1 MALLTFERLDHA
13 LPVIQRPGIL
23 GSVVHP
29 SYVAFPKSQNGSSLK
44 DTTGIH
50 PVAVAIPIA
59 AFAWFVIAAWIG
71 FAGDREAAVSI
82 VMVGFVNAMLFGL
95 LAGGGWYSRNMT
107 PEQATNRTFAAFVRG
122 RVDIATGQITGREA
136 LLQIAA
142 LPIFLAIGGTIII
155 TIAVW
160 CGVGG

>member
-1 MALLTFERLDHA
+1 MAQFAFGILDHPF
-13 LPVIQRPGIL
+13 PVITRPVVQPVNKTVAPAHNTPPL
-23 GSVVHP
+23 QEATAVHP
-29 SYVAFPKSQNGSSLK
+29 
-44 DTTGIH
+44 I
-50 PVAVAIPIA
+50 AVAIPIV

-95 LAGGGWYSRNMT
+95 LAGGGWYSRNTT
-107 PEQATNRTFAAFVRG
+107 PELATNRSFADFISG

-136 LLQIAA
+136 LIQIAA
-142 LPIFLAIGGTIII
+142 LPLFLAIGGTVIIA
-155 TIAVW
+155 IAVG

>member
-1 MALLTFERLDHA
+1 MAQFAFGILDHPF
-13 LPVIQRPGIL
+13 PVIPRPVVQPVNKTVAAPHDTPAL
-23 GSVVHP
+23 QDATAVHP
-29 SYVAFPKSQNGSSLK
+29 
-44 DTTGIH
+44 I
-50 PVAVAIPIA
+50 AVAIPTV
-59 AFAWFVIAAWIG
+59 AFAWFVMAAWIG

-107 PEQATNRTFAAFVRG
+107 PERATDRSFAAFVSG
-122 RVDIATGQITGREA
+122 RVDIATGRITGHEA

-142 LPIFLAIGGTIII
+142 LPVVLAIGGTIII
-155 TIAVW
+155 AIAVW